1 MQKNTRIIIADD
13 HRLVR
18 KALKNI
24 FEQTED
30 MEVVA
35 EARDAEELFREI
47 DSHSA
52 DVMLLDLN
60 LPGTDGLEILQ
71 RLKRSKKNL
80 PVVVLTLY
88 SQDSFRRKA
97 ISLGAVD
104 FLSKDC
110 DPHDLVEAI
119 RRATTRAA

>member
-1 MQKNTRIIIADD
+1 MQKHTRIIIVDD
-13 HRLVR
+13 HRLIR

-35 EARDAEELFREI
+35 EARNAEEVFREI
-47 DSHSA
+47 DNHSA
-52 DVMLLDLN
+52 DVMVLDLN

-71 RLKRSKKNL
+71 QLKRSKKNL
-80 PVVVLTLY
+80 PVVILTLY
-88 SQDSFRRKA
+88 SQDASRKKA
-97 ISLGAVD
+97 IALGAVD

-119 RRATTRAA
+119 RRATERAA